1 MNIRDAYV
9 EFIRAGNADGS
20 NRASS
25 YIRALDLLGPILK
38 RKRPTELRAENIW
51 SITSPEHVQELYKLV
66 LLHQR
71 LGDEGFFKNEKPIS
85 YWRDGFCSAA
95 LKSYK
100 TFLVTYRYEEQ
111 MWNTYNDTSIS
122 KEEIGDRLAD
132 VEVESAEV
140 LLEDINISL
149 KDRQGLDAVREIKTR
164 IGQGFF
170 RKMILRQYS
179 NQCCIT
185 GLNVPEVLRASHIT
199 SWAEDYDNRMNPSN
213 GLCLSA
219 TYDAAFDRHLISFD
233 DDCRMILSPVLK
245 DYYTNEA
252 FKANFLKREGVAL
265 SNPCTHAPDMK
276 LLEKHREVM
285 FSR

>member
-1 MNIRDAYV
+1 MSIRDAYV
-9 EFIRAGNADGS
+9 EFIRAGNVDGS
-20 NRASS
+20 NKASS
-25 YIRALDLLGPILK
+25 YIRALDLLQPILK
-38 RKRPTELRAENIW
+38 RKIPDELKAESIW
-51 SITSPEHVQELYKLV
+51 NVTSPEHAQELYKLV
-66 LLHQR
+66 LLHRQ
-71 LGDEGFFKNEKPIS
+71 LGDEGFFKNEKPVS

-95 LKSYK
+95 LRSYK

-122 KEEIGDRLAD
+122 REEVGDRLAD

-140 LLEDINISL
+140 LLEDINISQ
-149 KDRQGLDAVREIKTR
+149 KGGQGLDAVREVKTR

-185 GLNVPEVLRASHIT
+185 GLNVSDVLRASHIT
-199 SWAEDYDNRMNPSN
+199 SWAEDYENRMNPSN

-233 DDCRMILSPVLK
+233 EQYRMILSPVLSE
-245 DYYTNEA
+245 YYTNKA
-252 FKANFLKREGVAL
+252 FKDYFLSKEGVAI
-265 SNPCTHAPDMK
+265 SNPCTHAPDMT
-276 LLEKHREVM
+276 LLEKHREVIL
-285 FSR
+285 SR